1 MGSANVGVQCR
12 LHHHSPRAMIL
23 RLPVDCVDF
32 FFFLMSSNHSLHG
45 FPLLVS
51 PSIDPN
57 IASFTVFILPM
68 FPNKF
73 SFPFYASFIIALGSA
88 VALIVLLEIST
99 GMTMNFGI
107 GFDIEVWL

>member
-1 MGSANVGVQCR
+1 
-12 LHHHSPRAMIL
+12 
-23 RLPVDCVDF
+23 
-32 FFFLMSSNHSLHG
+32 
-45 FPLLVS
+45 
-51 PSIDPN
+51 
-57 IASFTVFILPM
+57 M